1 MELSGTESDGLNE
14 IPVAGST
21 TTSSVPTAAAK
32 QTHAHM
38 TTAQIAIAVQE
49 PKTLNILVIFTNAPA
64 ASTSAERLGVGTRED
79 LVVSRM

>member
-1 MELSGTESDGLNE
+1 MELSGTKSDGLNE

-32 QTHAHM
+32 QTQAHM

-49 PKTLNILVIFTNAPA
+49 P
-64 ASTSAERLGVGTRED
+64 
-79 LVVSRM
+79 

>member
-1 MELSGTESDGLNE
+1 MGGAIEQNRSHFPNGLSVPAPRKESCMELSGTKSDGLNE

-49 PKTLNILVIFTNAPA
+49 P
-64 ASTSAERLGVGTRED
+64 
-79 LVVSRM
+79 